1 MCGKEETMRRIF
13 RGRCSVRFAAAAVM
27 AVLLFA
33 YAEKAWAGDG
43 LSGTNYKA
51 SEIDSETS
59 AENIQ
64 FTGGIYHHKTDDRR
78 RG

>member
-1 MCGKEETMRRIF
+1 MSGKEETMRRIF
-13 RGRCSVRFAAAAVM
+13 RGRCRMLFAAAVVM

-33 YAEKAWAGDG
+33 NAEKVWAGDG

-64 FTGGIYHHKTDDRR
+64 FTGGDTTM
-78 RG
+78 